1 MRCPNWDKRSELAL
15 KHCCH
20 GSVHRAKPELKVW
33 RRSPTQSSKRLGSNE
48 FVPSASLH
56 WDGSTWAGEIALPRE
71 LGALDGPVLSDFSL
85 EASVII
91 RAGGSTDPLLQATPD
106 MGRTRW
112 ILILCAWTIVGLLFA
127 VRRIVLVKV
136 MGGQVSWVIV
146 GALELV
152 YWYVW
157 AAYTPLVIGLA
168 KRFPLTGSRFVAN
181 IAIHTF
187 ASLVM
192 APLTSA
198 TEYLLSSGLLLSVF
212 RVTDPGVL
220 HLLSP
225 FAVSV
230 FSMSFTGMLT
240 YWLVIGLYQS
250 IHFYQA
256 AMERQTIAAQL
267 ETQLSHAELENL
279 KSQLHPHFLFN
290 SLHTIGILMQEDVD
304 AASHLLVCLGD
315 LLRMALERPE
325 NEITLQSEL
334 EFVGK
339 YLEIEQ
345 TRFHDRLKVYMDV
358 PPDLLAVY
366 VPSLALQPLVENAI
380 KHGISV
386 DSAAGRLDIVAKRH
400 NGRVRICVRDDG
412 PGLAPKSPP
421 RFGVGL
427 TNIQSRLKQLY
438 GDDSSLELIGGNGRG
453 CEAIITI
460 PLRSSLEDTSPHRR

>member
-1 MRCPNWDKRSELAL
+1 
-15 KHCCH
+15 
-20 GSVHRAKPELKVW
+20 
-33 RRSPTQSSKRLGSNE
+33 
-48 FVPSASLH
+48 
-56 WDGSTWAGEIALPRE
+56 
-71 LGALDGPVLSDFSL
+71 
-85 EASVII
+85 
-91 RAGGSTDPLLQATPD
+91 

-136 MGGQVSWVIV
+136 QGMHVNWVIES
-146 GALELV
+146 APELV

-157 AAYTPLVIGLA
+157 AACTPLVIGLA
-168 KRFPLTGSRFVAN
+168 KRFPLTGPRFVPH
-181 IAIHTF
+181 IAIHAVTSF
-187 ASLVM
+187 MM
-192 APLTSA
+192 APLASV
-198 TEYLLSSGLLLSVF
+198 TEYFLSRGLLWLVF
-212 RVTDPGVL
+212 RITDPGAL
-220 HLLSP
+220 HLLP
-225 FAVSV
+225 TFAVSV
-230 FSMSFTGMLT
+230 LAMSFTGILT
-240 YWLVIGLYQS
+240 YWLVVGLYQS

-290 SLHTIGILMQEDVD
+290 SLHTIAVLMQENVD
-304 AASHLLVCLGD
+304 AAGHLLVCLGD
-315 LLRMALERPE
+315 LLRMALERRE

-345 TRFHDRLKVYMDV
+345 TRFHDRLKVHMDV

-386 DSAAGRLDIVAKRH
+386 DSAAGQLEIAAQRH
-400 NGRVRICVRDDG
+400 NGRVCLCVRDDG
-412 PGLAPKSPP
+412 PGPAPGSRL

-427 TNIQSRLKQLY
+427 SNVQSRLKQLY
-438 GDDSSLELIGGNGRG
+438 GDESSLELTGGNGRG

-460 PLRSSLEDTSPHRR
+460 PLRSSHEDASSHRR

>member
-1 MRCPNWDKRSELAL
+1 
-15 KHCCH
+15 
-20 GSVHRAKPELKVW
+20 
-33 RRSPTQSSKRLGSNE
+33 
-48 FVPSASLH
+48 
-56 WDGSTWAGEIALPRE
+56 
-71 LGALDGPVLSDFSL
+71 
-85 EASVII
+85 
-91 RAGGSTDPLLQATPD
+91 

-112 ILILCAWTIVGLLFA
+112 ILILCAWTMVGLLFA

-136 MGGQVSWVIV
+136 QGMHASWVA

-168 KRFPLTGSRFVAN
+168 KRFPLTGPRFVPH
-181 IAIHTF
+181 IAIHTI

-192 APLTSA
+192 APLASV
-198 TEYLLSSGLLLSVF
+198 TEYFLSRGLLQSVL
-212 RVTDPGVL
+212 RITDPGVL
-220 HLLSP
+220 RLLP
-225 FAVSV
+225 LFTVSV
-230 FSMSFTGMLT
+230 LSMSFTGMLT
-240 YWLVIGLYQS
+240 YWLVVGLYQS

-290 SLHTIGILMQEDVD
+290 SLHTIGVLMQEDVD
-304 AASHLLVCLGD
+304 AASRLLVCLGD
-315 LLRMALERPE
+315 LLRMALERRE

-334 EFVGK
+334 EFVSK

-345 TRFHDRLKVYMDV
+345 TRFHDRLKVHMDV
-358 PPDLLAVY
+358 PADLLAVY

-386 DSAAGRLDIVAKRH
+386 DSAAGRLEIAAQLH
-400 NGRVRICVRDDG
+400 NGRVRLCIRDDG
-412 PGLAPKSPP
+412 PGPAPGSRL

-427 TNIQSRLKQLY
+427 TNVKSRLKQLY
-438 GDDSSLELIGGNGRG
+438 GDESSLELTGGDGRG

-460 PLRSSLEDTSPHRR
+460 PLRSSHEDTSPHRR

>member
-1 MRCPNWDKRSELAL
+1 M
-15 KHCCH
+15 
-20 GSVHRAKPELKVW
+20 
-33 RRSPTQSSKRLGSNE
+33 
-48 FVPSASLH
+48 
-56 WDGSTWAGEIALPRE
+56 PRE
-71 LGALDGPVLSDFSL
+71 LGALDGPVLSDVSFEGS
-85 EASVII
+85 AII
-91 RAGGSTDPLLQATPD
+91 RAGRSTHPLLQATSD

-136 MGGQVSWVIV
+136 QGIHVSWEIA

-168 KRFPLTGSRFVAN
+168 KRFPLTGPRFVTH
-181 IAIHTF
+181 IAIHTIT
-187 ASLVM
+187 ALLM
-192 APLTSA
+192 APLASV
-198 TEYLLSSGLLLSVF
+198 TEYFLSGGLLRLLF
-212 RVTDPGVL
+212 RITDPGAL
-220 HLLSP
+220 RLLP
-225 FAVSV
+225 TFAVSV
-230 FSMSFTGMLT
+230 LSMTFTGVLT
-240 YWLVIGLYQS
+240 YWLVVGLYQS

-256 AMERQTIAAQL
+256 AMERQL
-267 ETQLSHAELENL
+267 FHAELENL

-290 SLHTIGILMQEDVD
+290 SLHTIGILMQENVD

-315 LLRMALERPE
+315 LLRMALERRE

-345 TRFHDRLKVYMDV
+345 TRFHDRLQVHMDV
-358 PPDLLAVY
+358 PPDLLEVY

-386 DSAAGRLDIVAKRH
+386 DSAAGRLEITAKFH
-400 NGRVRICVRDDG
+400 NGRVRLCGRDDG
-412 PGLAPKSPP
+412 PGPAPGSRL

-438 GDDSSLELIGGNGRG
+438 GDESSLKLTGGNGRG

-460 PLRSSLEDTSPHRR
+460 PLRSSDEDTSPHRR

>member
-1 MRCPNWDKRSELAL
+1 
-15 KHCCH
+15 
-20 GSVHRAKPELKVW
+20 
-33 RRSPTQSSKRLGSNE
+33 
-48 FVPSASLH
+48 
-56 WDGSTWAGEIALPRE
+56 
-71 LGALDGPVLSDFSL
+71 
-85 EASVII
+85 
-91 RAGGSTDPLLQATPD
+91 

-127 VRRIVLVKV
+127 VRRIVVVKV
-136 MGGQVSWVIV
+136 QGAHVSWVIV

-157 AAYTPLVIGLA
+157 AAYTPLVIDLA
-168 KRFPLTGSRFVAN
+168 KRFPLTGPRFVPHV
-181 IAIHTF
+181 AIHTITSF
-187 ASLVM
+187 MM
-192 APLTSA
+192 APLASV
-198 TEYLLSSGLLLSVF
+198 TEYFLSRVLLQSVF
-212 RVTDPGVL
+212 RITDPGAL
-220 HLLSP
+220 RLLP
-225 FAVSV
+225 TFTVSV
-230 FSMSFTGMLT
+230 LSMTFTGVLT
-240 YWLVIGLYQS
+240 YWLVVGLYQS

-256 AMERQTIAAQL
+256 AMERQTIAAKL

-315 LLRMALERPE
+315 LLRMALERRE

-345 TRFHDRLKVYMDV
+345 TRFHDRLKVHMDV

-386 DSAAGRLDIVAKRH
+386 DSAAGRLEIAAQRN
-400 NGRVRICVRDDG
+400 NGRVWLCVRDDG
-412 PGLAPKSPP
+412 PGPAPGSHL

-427 TNIQSRLKQLY
+427 TNVQSRLKQLY
-438 GDDSSLELIGGNGRG
+438 GNESSLELTRVDDRG

-460 PLRSSLEDTSPHRR
+460 PLRSSHEDQSPHRR

>member
-1 MRCPNWDKRSELAL
+1 
-15 KHCCH
+15 
-20 GSVHRAKPELKVW
+20 
-33 RRSPTQSSKRLGSNE
+33 
-48 FVPSASLH
+48 
-56 WDGSTWAGEIALPRE
+56 
-71 LGALDGPVLSDFSL
+71 
-85 EASVII
+85 
-91 RAGGSTDPLLQATPD
+91 
-106 MGRTRW
+106 MGRARW

-127 VRRIVLVKV
+127 VRRIVLVKL
-136 MGGQVSWVIV
+136 MGSPVSWVTL

-157 AAYTPLVIGLA
+157 AAYTPLVIALA
-168 KRFPLTGSRFVAN
+168 KRFPLTGPRFVPH
-181 IAIHTF
+181 IAIHII
-187 ASLVM
+187 ASLIM
-192 APLTSA
+192 APLA
-198 TEYLLSSGLLLSVF
+198 AVTEYVLSFGLLQSVF
-212 RVTDPGVL
+212 RIPDPGAL

-240 YWLVIGLYQS
+240 YWLVVGLYQS

-267 ETQLSHAELENL
+267 EMQLSHAELQNL

-315 LLRMALERPE
+315 LLRMALERRD
-325 NEITLQSEL
+325 NEITMQSEL

-345 TRFHDRLKVYMDV
+345 TRFHDRLKVHMDV

-380 KHGISV
+380 KHGFSV
-386 DSAAGRLDIVAKRH
+386 DSAAGRLEISAKLH
-400 NGRVRICVRDDG
+400 DGKVCLCVRDDG
-412 PGLAPKSPP
+412 PGPAPGSRL

-438 GDDSSLELIGGNGRG
+438 GDESSLEITGGNGRG

-460 PLRSSLEDTSPHRR
+460 PLRSSHEDTSPHCR